1 MNTQGEIVMNI
12 EWLMLQRKYDASS
25 WLYVQEKLR
34 R

>member
-1 MNTQGEIVMNI
+1 
-12 EWLMLQRKYDASS
+12 MLQRKYDASS